1 MYSEESKEGEEDPKV
16 AVLKRILGSLG
27 VEVEALDHIRK
38 EADEEK
44 IKKKMK
50 KGEEIRDD

>member
-44 IKKKMK
+44 IKKKK
-50 KGEEIRDD
+50 WRREKR